1 MSQARISLELAPEA
15 REILQR
21 LGEYTARSGLPRGLL
36 ELIKLRVSTINGCAF
51 CIDMHWR
58 ILRELGEPEQR
69 LYGLGAWREQAG
81 YSPRERAALAWAE
94 SVTLLTSG
102 GVPDDVYAALRD
114 EFDEKEIID
123 LTYALVTINGWNRLC
138 VSLRIAPSQPLAER
152 EP

>member
-1 MSQARISLELAPEA
+1 MTDVRIPLELAPEA
-15 REILQR
+15 RDILR
-21 LGEYTARSGLPRGLL
+21 SLGEYTARSGLARGLL

-58 ILRELGEPEQR
+58 ILRELGEPEPR

-81 YSPRERAALAWAE
+81 YSRRERAALAWAE
-94 SVTLLTSG
+94 SVTLLPHG
-102 GVPDDVYAALRD
+102 GVSDDVYAALRA
-114 EFDEKEIID
+114 EFTEKEIID